1 MKESIGYRIKRLR
14 IDSNL
19 TQEEVGKIIGTSK
32 QTLHKYEN
40 GIVTNIPSDK
50 IETLANLFDVSPS
63 YIMGWDNNDINDN
76 KLNKEDEKLLN
87 AFNQL
92 NNEGQEKAIS
102 YTQDLVDSGKY
113 KKTIKED
120 TSDYITTIDDMR
132 SYLMTIPMAAFDG
145 KLNPAQMDDE
155 EIQSLY
161 KLLKDND

>member
-1 MKESIGYRIKRLR
+1 MKESIGNRIKKLR

-19 TQEEVGKIIGTSK
+19 TQEEVGKIIGSSK

-40 GIVTNIPSDK
+40 GIITNIPSDK

-145 KLNPAQMDDE
+145 KLNPAQMNDE
-155 EIQSLY
+155 EIISLY

>member
-1 MKESIGYRIKRLR
+1 MKESIGNRIKKLR

-19 TQEEVGKIIGTSK
+19 TQEEVGKIIGSSK

-40 GIVTNIPSDK
+40 GIITNIPSDK

-92 NNEGQEKAIS
+92 NNEGQEKVIT

-113 KKTIKED
+113 SIDQNLSRATQAEIEQEVAAYRKELELQARTLKSSPSD
-120 TSDYITTIDDMR
+120 TTKEQKNKQ
-132 SYLMTIPMAAFDG
+132 A
-145 KLNPAQMDDE
+145 
-155 EIQSLY
+155 
-161 KLLKDND
+161 

>member
-1 MKESIGYRIKRLR
+1 MKESIGNRIKRLR

-132 SYLMTIPMAAFDG
+132 SYLMTIPIAAFDG
-145 KLNPAQMDDE
+145 KLNPAQMNDE
-155 EIQSLY
+155 EIISLY
-161 KLLKDND
+161 KLLKDNE

>member
-1 MKESIGYRIKRLR
+1 MKESIGNRIKRLR

-63 YIMGWDNNDINDN
+63 YIMGWDNNDTNDN

-113 KKTIKED
+113 TKSQTLSRKKQIEIDQEVESYRKELELQARTTKSSPSD
-120 TSDYITTIDDMR
+120 TTKE
-132 SYLMTIPMAAFDG
+132 PKNKQA
-145 KLNPAQMDDE
+145 
-155 EIQSLY
+155 
-161 KLLKDND
+161 

>member
-1 MKESIGYRIKRLR
+1 M
-14 IDSNL
+14 
-19 TQEEVGKIIGTSK
+19 
-32 QTLHKYEN
+32 LHK
-40 GIVTNIPSDK
+40 K
-50 IETLANLFDVSPS
+50 IKQRRIELNMSQDDLARKTGYKTKSAISRIERGERDITQSQIELFAKALETTPS
-63 YIMGWDNNDINDN
+63 YLMGWDSED

>member
-1 MKESIGYRIKRLR
+1 M
-14 IDSNL
+14 
-19 TQEEVGKIIGTSK
+19 
-32 QTLHKYEN
+32 LHK
-40 GIVTNIPSDK
+40 K
-50 IETLANLFDVSPS
+50 IKQRRIELNMSQDDLAKRTGYKTKSAISRIERGERDITQSQVELFAKALETTPS
-63 YIMGWDNNDINDN
+63 YLMGWDSED

-92 NNEGQEKAIS
+92 NHEGQEKAIS

-145 KLNPAQMDDE
+145 KLNPVQMNDE
-155 EIQSLY
+155 EIISLY
-161 KLLKDND
+161 KLLKDNE

>member
-1 MKESIGYRIKRLR
+1 M
-14 IDSNL
+14 
-19 TQEEVGKIIGTSK
+19 
-32 QTLHKYEN
+32 LHK
-40 GIVTNIPSDK
+40 K
-50 IETLANLFDVSPS
+50 IKQRRIELNMSQDDLARRTGYKTKSAISRIERGERDITQSQIELFAKALETTPS
-63 YIMGWDNNDINDN
+63 YLMGWDSED

-145 KLNPAQMDDE
+145 KLNPVQMNDE
-155 EIQSLY
+155 EIISLY
-161 KLLKDND
+161 KLLKDNE